1 MLNVIV
7 SKLEERLK
15 DIDTELETVR
25 ETPAKAEY
33 YWYLRGRQRE
43 LQDVIDLINT
53 KGGRWYDEYIDSCM
67 IQLH

>member
-1 MLNVIV
+1 MMLNVIV

-15 DIDTELETVR
+15 DIDAELISVKS
-25 ETPAKAEY
+25 PAKEY

-53 KGGRWYDEYIDSCM
+53 KGGQWYDEYIDSCM